1 MEYIQTHK
9 MRKISVAIV
18 AVLLFAGCN
27 KTPNIPPADLGSG
40 QILDPSLADPAVYRI
55 SVSQPNPT
63 IAQAQI
69 PVIIACHGYSA
80 STFEWDE
87 FRTWSQGRSDYY
99 IDQVLLAGHGTTY
112 AAFKT
117 STWHD
122 WESSIMTEYNLL
134 VKEGYKNINF
144 AASSTSCTLLL
155 DMIHSGF
162 FNNATTTVHIF
173 LVDPIVIPSDKFL
186 PLIGVLGPMLG
197 YITTTDAPDEEKY
210 YYHYRPQE
218 TLQQLQDVLT
228 IVRGELQDGITL
240 PGNIY
245 LKVYKSTKDPTAD
258 PVSAVLIYDGVK
270 TSNGN
275 PIAVDLINSS
285 LHVFTR
291 LNLVPNVTALDRQN
305 QVYAFTDITTHIF

>member
-1 MEYIQTHK
+1 

-18 AVLLFAGCN
+18 VVLLFAGCN
-27 KTPNIPPADLGSG
+27 KTPAIPPGDLGSG
-40 QILDPSLADPAVYRI
+40 QVLDPSLADPAAYRI

-63 IAQAQI
+63 LAQTQI

-122 WESSIMTEYNLL
+122 WQSSIMTEYNLL

-144 AASSTSCTLLL
+144 AASSTSRTLLL
-155 DMIHSGF
+155 DILHSGF
-162 FNNATTTVHIF
+162 FNNSTTTVHIF

-197 YITTTDAPDEEKY
+197 YITTTDAQGEEKY

-240 PGNIY
+240 PANVY

-275 PIAVDLINSS
+275 PIAVDLINSN

-291 LNLVPNVTALDRQN
+291 LNLVPNATALDRQN
-305 QVYAFTDITTHIF
+305 QIYAFTDITTRIF